1 MNGWSVNLTEHQQYL
16 VNLPVPGLWEGTAG
30 MVIEV
35 VFWSDAVQ
43 RWVHIVSEP
52 FRRPLP
58 QGHLQAT
65 VGDLAW
71 LEKVVARAGADG
83 LRACVE
89 ELEQEM
95 VPCA

>member
-1 MNGWSVNLTEHQQYL
+1 MIGWSINLTDHQHYQ
-16 VNLPVPGLWEGTAG
+16 VELPVPGLWEGTAG
-30 MVIEV
+30 LVVEV
-35 VFWSDAVQ
+35 VFWSDNVQ
-43 RWVHIVSEP
+43 RWVHIVAEP
-52 FRRPLP
+52 FQRVLP

-71 LEKVVARAGADG
+71 LEKVVARAGDDG
-83 LRACVE
+83 LRACVS